1 MTNYE
6 VELNKINKHR
16 LASLLSQKCGNCPLR
31 YQKYS
36 GTSCMD
42 VTNIDKSCY
51 LMVLNWLNQESE
63 DEEIG

>member
-16 LASLLSQKCGNCPLR
+16 LASLLSQRCGNCPLR
-31 YQKYS
+31 SQKFS
-36 GTSCMD
+36 ETSCMD

-51 LMVLNWLNQESE
+51 QMVLNWLNQESE
-63 DEEIG
+63 END